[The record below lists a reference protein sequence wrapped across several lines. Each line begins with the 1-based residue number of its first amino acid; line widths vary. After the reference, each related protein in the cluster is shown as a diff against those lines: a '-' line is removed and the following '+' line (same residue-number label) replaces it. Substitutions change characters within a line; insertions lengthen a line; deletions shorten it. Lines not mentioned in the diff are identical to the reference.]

1 MYAYS
6 GFAGTPQFAAEHLK
20 ILVASDH
27 HIGCILTQPDRRSGR
42 GKQIK
47 LSPVKEVGLEKS
59 HYECHYLKNDK
70 YFGYVFDGNNWS
82 NPLREGT
89 KAWFKRR
96 AWEKEQAA
104 LAEAVVE

>member
-1 MYAYS
+1 MS
-6 GFAGTPQFAAEHLK
+6 ILGTDEEVRESLK
-20 ILVASDH
+20 RRIRSILKRD
-27 HIGCILTQPDRRSGR
+27 
-42 GKQIK
+42 
-47 LSPVKEVGLEKS
+47 VGLDKGHFEA
-59 HYECHYLKNDK
+59 HFLKNDK

-89 KAWFKRR
+89 RAWFKRR